1 MDRLEK
7 NILLWSLIYWIVCV
21 NTLTAIGFVLLTE
34 SYNYGYSISATK
46 LALICGSLQFM
57 FFKYQNEFPFYKQF
71 GVIFLSASIYMSFME
86 IGSNLFLFDVENFGG
101 YLLLIFALTLPLV
114 LVSYFVKFR
123 LYRYGKKT

>member
-71 GVIFLSASIYMSFME
+71 GVIFLSAFIYMSFME

-101 YLLLIFALTLPLV
+101 YLLLIFALNLPLV